1 MSIPSSQYQ
10 GILPPIPDRIIPGNR
25 STITTI
31 SMRYRWIRLQRW
43 HQTRQKRNTV
53 IWRQLWMW
61 EFRQEATKHTRRW
74 KLKTEW
80 RRSEWIQLQK
90 SKQVHSLKVNINQHT
105 VKDSSQLLRHDKH
118 MLNWVVLI
126 QGRTLLQARP
136 LAMDQPLAP
145 FLVFTHSR
153 NSPGY
158 RNILHWMCLSTAFIY
173 HHMIYLELYIYIIW
187 YHNPHHC
194 MTYMIIVWY

>member
-43 HQTRQKRNTV
+43 HQTRQERNTV

-105 VKDSSQLLRHDKH
+105 VKDSSQLLRQTYAKLSGAYPRADTSPSETSGYGSTPGTFFGFHPFPK
-118 MLNWVVLI
+118 L
-126 QGRTLLQARP
+126 ARISKYP
-136 LAMDQPLAP
+136 SLD
-145 FLVFTHSR
+145 VSVHSIYL
-153 NSPGY
+153 SSYDIFGVI
-158 RNILHWMCLSTAFIY
+158 NIYIY
-173 HHMIYLELYIYIIW
+173 HLIS
-187 YHNPHHC
+187 
-194 MTYMIIVWY
+194 

>member
-31 SMRYRWIRLQRW
+31 SMRYRWIRLERW
-43 HQTRQKRNTV
+43 HQTRQERNTV
-53 IWRQLWMW
+53 IWIWRQLWMW
-61 EFRQEATKHTRRW
+61 EFRQEATKHTRW

-105 VKDSSQLLRHDKH
+105 VKVHNYYDILRQTYAK
-118 MLNWVVLI
+118 LSGAYPRAI
-126 QGRTLLQARP
+126 QLLQASE
-136 LAMDQPLAP
+136 
-145 FLVFTHSR
+145 TS
-153 NSPGY
+153 GY
-158 RNILHWMCLSTAFIY
+158 GSTPETRQEIVKYPSLFGCVCPRHLFIIIWY
-173 HHMIYLELYIYIIW
+173 ICSYQYIYI
-187 YHNPHHC
+187 YHV
-194 MTYMIIVWY
+194 IS